1 MWDRLKRHGNFCT
14 LTWRSPRNLQLY
26 WRIFFTWNLS
36 SNQSTGSL
44 SSRQNKRVDDICRR
58 NEVTLFYSNLT
69 VFVWI
74 IFYLSTYYA
83 WFLDGLQ
90 IKLLILFLLTPLILA
105 SYGSNIGCHFAC
117 LSSAMTGE
125 WRRQSK
131 SSTPTPSSSSRSIAK
146 AARVEHGDWEEKNK
160 TKQNETKKHFCSDD
174 TTTKLF

>member
-1 MWDRLKRHGNFCT
+1 MVIFVR
-14 LTWRSPRNLQLY
+14 WREEALGIYSFIDGY
-26 WRIFFTWNLS
+26 FFTWNLS
-36 SNQSTGSL
+36 SNQRTGSL

-160 TKQNETKKHFCSDD
+160 TKQNKTKKHFCSDD